1 MRILKKWL
9 VAGVPVIL
17 AVGLV
22 ACDKKNDAEH
32 IDSTSNNN
40 QVERAADRVENKV
53 DEAAHKLD
61 HKMDQAGET
70 LDDAGITA
78 KIKAAI
84 LAEPGLKSLQISV
97 DTIQNV
103 VTLTGSVDS
112 QHNSDRAKE
121 IAGAVA
127 GVKAV
132 ENKLVVK

>member
-1 MRILKKWL
+1 MSILNRWL
-9 VAGVPVIL
+9 VAGASMIL

-22 ACDKKNDAEH
+22 ACDKKSEVDHSSND
-32 IDSTSNNN
+32 S
-40 QVERAADRVENKV
+40 QVERAADRVENNV
-53 DEAAHKLD
+53 DEAAQKID
-61 HKMDQAGET
+61 NKVEQVGEN

-78 KIKAAI
+78 KVKAAI

-97 DTIQNV
+97 DTVQNV